1 MEAKSS
7 FWLFIEISSPINKQN
22 SNQINIWV
30 NLSIKIG
37 NGIPNLI
44 RGGGEDFWRKHDHDP
59 SFCLRRFV
67 QI

>member
-1 MEAKSS
+1 MEAKSI

-44 RGGGEDFWRKHDHDP
+44 RGEEDLWRKHDHDP
-59 SFCLRRFV
+59 AFCLRRFV